1 MRIVIV
7 VIWLAVVSLAW
18 FGIGCGSDSV
28 FARMLVVGGLPLLS
42 KRRCT
47 ASMSRQDMLVGL
59 ATVVVLFALIRWS
72 AWSGFTAA
80 SHLTWLDKPEIRAI
94 GLAAVAV
101 PERRSLSPRGVRA
114 SKVHDIGST
123 GHA

>member
-18 FGIGCGSDSV
+18 FGIGSGSDSV
-28 FARMLVVGGLPLLS
+28 FARVLVVGGLPLLS

-80 SHLTWLDKPEIRAI
+80 SHLTWLDKPDIRAMVAFGCWVATLTVGI
-94 GLAAVAV
+94 RAFLAG
-101 PERRSLSPRGVRA
+101 RFLTDHS
-114 SKVHDIGST
+114 
-123 GHA
+123 